1 MSSLAARFPKPNPH
15 PAPHRSLPRNNS
27 DLLSSAAHPYPQ
39 RAPLSSRR
47 HPTES
52 MNRRLGS
59 NFGSLRTPSCT
70 SREKVVALF
79 FSGVEIARGTAPAH
93 HVPRIGDAAQLHRFL
108 HFRVVFPYSLT
119 NEIAESVSD
128 EVLQIPQGA
137 APTEAFCSRAK
148 ASFPYTNS
156 RRPVSSRFFSS
167 RFLIRSRRVATMF
180 CLDARSR
187 SRDAD
192 SRRATSVS
200 APGQRS

>member
-1 MSSLAARFPKPNPH
+1 MPSLAARFPKPNPH

-27 DLLSSAAHPYPQ
+27 DRLSSAAHPYPQ

-128 EVLQIPQGA
+128 EGSADPSRCSAYGGVLLACQGKF
-137 APTEAFCSRAK
+137 PVHQLQK
-148 ASFPYTNS
+148 ASQFPILLLKILDPEPQS
-156 RRPVSSRFFSS
+156 RHYVLP
-167 RFLIRSRRVATMF
+167 
-180 CLDARSR
+180 
-187 SRDAD
+187 
-192 SRRATSVS
+192 RRALSI
-200 APGQRS
+200 P